1 MGALANSGRKLAN
14 LAGFYKGL
22 QSAGAAVA
30 FSIDYHEASYMTEFA
45 TNWGLLAGS
54 LVIAIPVVF
63 MRIKDHVPIEE
74 DLKGTNET
82 LADVLPVGHT
92 EKQAATAMQ
101 EV

>member
-1 MGALANSGRKLAN
+1 
-14 LAGFYKGL
+14 
-22 QSAGAAVA
+22 
-30 FSIDYHEASYMTEFA
+30 MTEFA

-63 MRIKDHVPIEE
+63 MRIKDHVPVEE

-82 LADVLPVGHT
+82 LASILPVGHP